1 MQTQPAEIG
10 AGTEK
15 RKPNSSLGALAT
27 IYQQRWLLWYF
38 VQRQLSQNYKSSFL
52 GFAWAFLTP
61 VLMIALYTLIFSE
74 VIGLRFRSTDSVAN
88 FGIYLYC
95 GLVPFLTYSESLNKA
110 VGTIRSNSS
119 LVQKVV
125 FPLELLPLSN
135 ALTAFISQFFGLGVL
150 VVIASIW
157 ESQLLWTTALLPL
170 VMLPQLLF
178 IVGLG
183 YLFATIGAY
192 LPDIEEAVKAV
203 VRASFFATPII
214 WPVARAY
221 EAGLGFLV
229 DYNPL
234 AIMVMGYRNLL
245 LDGEIPNLSPMLG
258 FLAFSVA
265 LCVVGFLVF
274 NRFKK
279 NFADL
284 I

>member
-1 MQTQPAEIG
+1 MQTQPAEVRAG
-10 AGTEK
+10 AGKK
-15 RKPNSSLGALAT
+15 RQSPSLGALST
-27 IYQQRWLLWYF
+27 LYERRWLLWYF
-38 VQRQLSQNYKSSFL
+38 VQRQISQNYKSSFL

-61 VLMIALYTLIFSE
+61 LLMIALYTLIFSE
-74 VIGLRFRSTDSVAN
+74 VVGLRFRDSDSVAN

-95 GLVPFLTYSESLNKA
+95 GLVPFLTYAESLNKA
-110 VGTIRSNSS
+110 VGTIRSNSA

-157 ESQLLWTTALLPL
+157 EGQLQWTVALLPL
-170 VMLPQLLF
+170 IMIPQLLF

-192 LPDIEEAVKAV
+192 LPDVQEALKAV

-214 WPVARAY
+214 WEAQRAY
-221 EAGLGFLV
+221 DAGLGFLV

-234 AIMVMGYRNLL
+234 AILVEGYRNLL
-245 LDGEIPNLSPMLG
+245 LDGEIPAMTPTLG
-258 FLAFSVA
+258 FLAFSVV
-265 LCVVGFLVF
+265 LCVVGFVLF
-274 NRFKK
+274 NRLKQ

-284 I
+284 V